1 MGHLEK
7 NVYKTVT
14 VLIISPA
21 RQYMVTV
28 NHQFVNLV
36 GWASHV
42 MKVNIKNTVQ
52 FGVLKF
58 AKYNHID

>member
-1 MGHLEK
+1 MVHLEK
-7 NVYKTVT
+7 NVYKIVT

-36 GWASHV
+36 GWANRV
-42 MKVNIKNTVQ
+42 IKVNMKYTVQ
-52 FGVLKF
+52 FVLKF
-58 AKYNHID
+58 AKHNHIG